1 MTRGEKIIQALTEGK
16 LRISKDFRIATL
28 TTILQR
34 QGLLARSEDLDEIL
48 ATGEGGPTGRSLPE
62 PMKSFE
68 TWFLGRV
75 AQSVD
80 AGKVA
85 ANLLMKLQAEFAAAR
100 ATSQEASRSI
110 AIRDIA
116 EIAGIDQKRAAE
128 TLAAIEAQPTVAQ
141 EKLMR
146 RIAETWLEGQREGH
160 RSRGSGWRSR
170 G

>member
-1 MTRGEKIIQALTEGK
+1 MTRGEKIIQALSGGK
-16 LRISKDFRIATL
+16 LRISKAFRIATL

-34 QGLLARSEDLDEIL
+34 QGLLARSEDPDEIL
-48 ATGEGGPTGRSLPE
+48 APGEGGPTGRSLPE

-75 AQSVD
+75 AQAVH
-80 AGKVA
+80 AGEVA
-85 ANLLMKLQAEFAAAR
+85 ANLLMKLQAEFATAR
-100 ATSQEASRSI
+100 ATPQEAGRAI
-110 AIRDIA
+110 AIREIA

-128 TLAAIEAQPTVAQ
+128 TLAAIEAQPTAAQ

-146 RIAETWLEGQREGH
+146 RIAEAWLEGQREGR